1 MMNMADTEKIKGLL
15 TPLFIK
21 MNVER
26 AILFGCGARGTQ
38 TRKSDL
44 DLVIV
49 LKTDKRFFERYEDF
63 EEIHNLVKGCS
74 VDMLIYSPEEL
85 KNISHRKF
93 IKTILSEGK
102 VIYEH

>member
-1 MMNMADTEKIKGLL
+1 MMNIADTEKIKALL

-21 MNVER
+21 MNVEK
-26 AILFGCGARGTQ
+26 AILFGSGSRGTQ

-63 EEIHNLVKGCS
+63 EEIHYLIKGCS

-85 KNISHRKF
+85 KKISHRKF
-93 IKTILSEGK
+93 IKKILSEGEI
-102 VIYEH
+102 IYEH

>member
-1 MMNMADTEKIKGLL
+1 MNKINIEKITERL
-15 TPLFIK
+15 TPIFMK
-21 MNVER
+21 NNVEK
-26 AILFGCGARGTQ
+26 AILFGSSARGTQ

-49 LKTDKRFFERYEDF
+49 LKTDKRFFDRYDDF
-63 EEIHNLVKGCS
+63 EEIHNVVKGFS

-85 KNISHRKF
+85 MRISHRKF
-93 IKTILSEGK
+93 IKTILSKGK